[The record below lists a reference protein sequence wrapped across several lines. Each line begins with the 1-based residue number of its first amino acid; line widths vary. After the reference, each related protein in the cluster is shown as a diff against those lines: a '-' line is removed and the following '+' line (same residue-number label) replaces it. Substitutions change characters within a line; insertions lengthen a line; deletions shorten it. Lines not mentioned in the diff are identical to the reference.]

1 MEKDQDLQRFFDE
14 LKVKDRE
21 LEIPTFEGLPKP
33 KSNMTPLW
41 LTVGIAASLFLFAPL
56 IWPEEEIIEAP
67 ADVLIITLEENE
79 NHEQQFTIQQTTYL
93 DIWESP
99 TSSLLTEY

>member
-21 LEIPTFEGLPKP
+21 LEIPAFEGLPKP

-41 LTVGIAASLFLFAPL
+41 LSIGIAASLLLFAPL
-56 IWPEEEIIEAP
+56 IWPKEEIIEAP
-67 ADVLIITLEENE
+67 SEVLIITLEENE

-93 DIWESP
+93 DTWESP
-99 TSSLLTEY
+99 TASLLTEY

>member
-21 LEIPTFEGLPKP
+21 LEIPEFEGLPKP

-41 LTVGIAASLFLFAPL
+41 LTVGIAASLLLFAPL

-67 ADVLIITLEENE
+67 TDVLIITLEEDE
-79 NHEQQFTIQQTTYL
+79 NQEQQFTIQQTTYL
-93 DIWESP
+93 DTWESP
-99 TSSLLTEY
+99 TSFLLTEY